1 MYLALNTIIPGPSN
15 HKVVKRVA
23 NDMLVSTKDYDSSAD
38 YPILKLKSFETH
50 VPRAYHSKFS
60 IAFIG
65 IWPIQEHLI
74 LLIEK
79 QMAVQ
84 KSELNLNKHGSPSQG
99 AI

>member
-38 YPILKLKSFETH
+38 YPILKSFETQLSW
-50 VPRAYHSKFS
+50 AYHSKCS
-60 IAFIG
+60 IGNIG
-65 IWPIQEHLI
+65 IRPIQEHRVLI
-74 LLIEK
+74 LIEK

-84 KSELNLNKHGSPSQG
+84 KSELNLNKHGSPSQVT
-99 AI
+99 I